1 MSTVVLM
8 ASDERVT
15 HAVSTTLRSTHTVHR
30 APHGRA
36 VVSLAKAHSPCV
48 IVLIPAGMGPGG
60 LDECRTIRSGTDAP
74 ILVLGRAGGDEVD
87 EVLAFASGA
96 DDYASQDISGRVL
109 SARVNAL
116 IRRSHQSP
124 HKVSIRTFG
133 NVSMDLDQRRAH
145 VDGCPLHLTR
155 IEFELLLALTDSR
168 HRVVS
173 RSELVERVWGP
184 WHSSHHVLEVHLSRL
199 RTKILAAGGPRVG
212 EAVPGYGYRLGGGTA
227 YAV

>member
-1 MSTVVLM
+1 M
-8 ASDERVT
+8 ASDER
-15 HAVSTTLRSTHTVHR
+15 AVAALSAALRGAHSVHR

-36 VVSLAKAHSPCV
+36 AVSLAKAHSPCV
-48 IVLIPAGMGPGG
+48 IVLILGALGPNG
-60 LDECRTIRSGTDAP
+60 LDDCRTIRAGTDAP
-74 ILVLGRAGGDEVD
+74 ILALGRDDGDEVD

-96 DDYASQDISGRVL
+96 DDYAPGGISGRVL

-116 IRRSHQSP
+116 IRRSYQSP

-133 NVSMDLDQRRAH
+133 NVIVDLDQRRAE
-145 VDGCPLHLTR
+145 VDGSPLHLTR

-168 HRVVS
+168 HRVVP

-184 WHSSHHVLEVHLSRL
+184 WHSTHHVLEVHLSRL
-199 RTKILAAGGPRVG
+199 RNKILAAGGPRIG